1 MAHRMNGLA
10 ILRRGLD
17 LALFVVIGL
26 VIFTVLLGRVAPL
39 TGRETLIIGGGS
51 MEPQI
56 HLGAAVV
63 IEPVTPTDL
72 RVGDIVSLRSGSGKG
87 TIFTHR
93 ITRIV
98 DRPDGLWIE
107 TKGDANPIVDPS
119 MTPTSEVVGRVEF
132 DIPYAGYLLRLL
144 SLPSGI
150 LMVVCLAG
158 LLLGLAW
165 FVESIEGDVR
175 ARRRRS
181 GSPLRPVAVP
191 WLLPAGRPT
200 AARQARWMSGGWTT
214 SGTPNLSGPA
224 RADQT
229 IE

>member
-1 MAHRMNGLA
+1 MAHRMKGLA

-17 LALFVVIGL
+17 LALFLVIGL

-39 TGRETLIIGGGS
+39 TGRETLIIGGAS

-63 IEPVTPTDL
+63 IEPVTPADL

-93 ITRIV
+93 IARIV
-98 DRPDGLWIE
+98 QRPDGLWIE

-119 MTPTSEVVGRVEF
+119 MTPASQVVGRVEF
-132 DIPYAGYLLRLL
+132 DIPFAGYLLRLL

-165 FVESIEGDVR
+165 FVESVEADLR
-175 ARRRRS
+175 ARHRRS
-181 GSPLRPVAVP
+181 LSPLAPAAVP
-191 WLLPAGRPT
+191 ALRPARRLT
-200 AARQARWMSGGWTT
+200 AARRARWMSGGSTT
-214 SGTPNLSGPA
+214 SGAANVSGPA
-224 RADQT
+224 RADRT